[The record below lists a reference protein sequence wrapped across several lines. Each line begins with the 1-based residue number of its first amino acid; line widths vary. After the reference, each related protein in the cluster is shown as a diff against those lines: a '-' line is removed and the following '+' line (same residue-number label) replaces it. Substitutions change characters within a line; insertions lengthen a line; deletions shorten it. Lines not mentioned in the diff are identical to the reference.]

1 MVIAVILSLTRLKHP
16 KWEAKS
22 PITAVSTPIQQMD
35 EKNAGQPFKYSFM
48 LFENQP
54 GQIQFY
60 VTERNDMLAGREV
73 NGFHA
78 FLLKKK
84 KGGRKYVFC

>member
-35 EKNAGQPFKYSFM
+35 EKNAGQPFKYSF
-48 LFENQP
+48 
-54 GQIQFY
+54 ICY
-60 VTERNDMLAGREV
+60 VKISQAKSNYTLQKETTR
-73 NGFHA
+73 
-78 FLLKKK
+78 
-84 KGGRKYVFC
+84 

>member
-35 EKNAGQPFKYSFM
+35 EKNAGQPFKYSFICYVKISQAKSN
-48 LFENQP
+48 LRYRKERHVSRKTFWAK
-54 GQIQFY
+54 IFTRFY
-60 VTERNDMLAGREV
+60 
-73 NGFHA
+73 
-78 FLLKKK
+78 
-84 KGGRKYVFC
+84 